1 MPAAQRPCCICHKIF
16 TPNKFA
22 GHRQVVCSREPCRK
36 AAKKQR
42 QADWFLR
49 NPDYFSGPE
58 NVERVRQWR
67 RKKAME
73 APPDPQPPKPP
84 DPPSTQK
91 AKSCNKPE
99 PAEGVLQDLAR
110 PAEPVIMGILSFL
123 SGTMLQDEV
132 HNLYVQCSRR
142 GNELQGLTIPASD
155 SPNTTNST

>member
-1 MPAAQRPCCICHKIF
+1 MPAAQRPCYICHRLF
-16 TPNKFA
+16 TPNRFA
-22 GHRQVVCSREPCRK
+22 GARQVVCSREPCRK

-42 QADWFLR
+42 QADWFSR

-73 APPDPQPPKPP
+73 SPPDPQPPKPS
-84 DPPSTQK
+84 STLK

-110 PAEPVIMGILSFL
+110 PAEPVIMGLL
-123 SGTMLQDEV
+123 ALWSGAMLQDEV

-142 GNELQGLTIPASD
+142 GSELLDQTVPASD
-155 SPNTTNST
+155 SPLTANTT